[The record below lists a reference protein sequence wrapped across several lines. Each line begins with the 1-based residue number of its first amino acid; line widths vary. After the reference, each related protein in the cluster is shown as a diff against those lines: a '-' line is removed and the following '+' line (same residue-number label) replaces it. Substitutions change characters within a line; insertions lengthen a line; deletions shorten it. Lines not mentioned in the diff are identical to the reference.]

1 MIKISLNHLIK
12 TFLRLCSKQRRET
25 VLVTYRVTDDGGG
38 DGCSRWLVVACGAVP
53 LLLLDAVHSLSLSLL
68 AAGLSPSL
76 FSLFLFFFSL
86 VFLSLFLSFSF
97 LFFFFSSFSFLP
109 SVASWTR
116 AEVN

>member
-1 MIKISLNHLIK
+1 MKTLRKTGFGSLPGFNG
-12 TFLRLCSKQRRET
+12 
-25 VLVTYRVTDDGGG
+25 VDGG
-38 DGCSRWLVVACGAVP
+38 DGGLRRFVVARVAFP
-53 LLLLDAVHSLSLSLL
+53 PPSLAAVHSLSLSLL

-86 VFLSLFLSFSF
+86 VFLSLFLSFFFSF
-97 LFFFFSSFSFLP
+97 LFFLSFL

>member
-1 MIKISLNHLIK
+1 MKTLRKTGFGSLPGFNG
-12 TFLRLCSKQRRET
+12 
-25 VLVTYRVTDDGGG
+25 VDGG
-38 DGCSRWLVVACGAVP
+38 DGGLRRFVVARVAFP
-53 LLLLDAVHSLSLSLL
+53 PPSLAAVHSLSLSLL

-86 VFLSLFLSFSF
+86 VFLKLFLSFSF

>member
-1 MIKISLNHLIK
+1 MK
-12 TFLRLCSKQRRET
+12 TLRKTGFGS
-25 VLVTYRVTDDGGG
+25 VLGVTDDGDSDGG
-38 DGCSRWLVVACGAVP
+38 SRRFVVARVASPP
-53 LLLLDAVHSLSLSLL
+53 LSLAAVHPLSLSLL

-86 VFLSLFLSFSF
+86 VFLILFLSFSF